1 MADLAAF
8 RRLRTPFTSS
18 ARRVSPARL
27 RAPRARGEA
36 CSVQGLGSADAT
48 ALQSCVDAAALDNAG
63 MASMYALVAAA
74 QEWLS
79 EKVRPSPLVHFRIPR
94 RIVDMSYGRPSTL
107 DRSYGRPFDPR
118 HVVWQ
123 AVTQDRS
130 YARSY
135 IVGCQWPATIGNARG
150 DGRIHWQRATCNA
163 SCRLPVPPGPLR
175 DVLISALKKNQI
187 LALATAVHD
196 DISRRIRCT
205 MMRIQRLRFPSP
217 VHQCPVSSSRG

>member
-1 MADLAAF
+1 MADLAAL

-107 DRSYGRPFDPR
+107 DRSYGRPF
-118 HVVWQ
+118 
-123 AVTQDRS
+123 TLDRS

-150 DGRIHWQRATCNA
+150 DGRIH
-163 SCRLPVPPGPLR
+163 
-175 DVLISALKKNQI
+175 
-187 LALATAVHD
+187 
-196 DISRRIRCT
+196 
-205 MMRIQRLRFPSP
+205 
-217 VHQCPVSSSRG
+217 